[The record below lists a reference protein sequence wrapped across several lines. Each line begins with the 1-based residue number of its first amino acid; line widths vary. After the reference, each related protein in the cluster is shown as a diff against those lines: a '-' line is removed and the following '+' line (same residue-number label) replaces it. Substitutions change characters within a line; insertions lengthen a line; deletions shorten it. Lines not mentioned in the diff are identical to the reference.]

1 MTTFDISA
9 IIPPPMP
16 ELHFDLEFVPP
27 YRLGWYAE
35 AEGATE
41 PAGAT
46 GSAAGSGRVQR
57 TLWLRGRPLVLVLTQ
72 AAPDAPVHARA
83 VSDAPIA
90 DMGDDVRAA
99 AAAMICASD
108 SLGDFAAAVMGDAAM
123 ARLAALL
130 PGLKP
135 LRVPDLWTTLLRSL
149 VAQQISTAAARTIR
163 ERFARALGHV
173 VPVDGLPVAVL
184 PSPEAVVAAS
194 PEVLAAVGLSGRKR
208 EYVRG
213 MAEAFLAGDVVPDRL
228 AKLPPDEAIR
238 ELARLRGVGVWTA
251 ECTLLFGAG
260 ERDLLPADDL
270 GIQHA
275 VRTLYGLDRVPSAG
289 EVRTLGERWA
299 GWRSYAAVYLW
310 NGRRHGVLEAA
321 RGGTA

>member
-1 MTTFDISA
+1 
-9 IIPPPMP
+9 MP
-16 ELHFDLEFVPP
+16 ELRFDLEYVPP

-46 GSAAGSGRVQR
+46 GSAAPAGQVTRSF
-57 TLWLRGRPLVLVLTQ
+57 WLGGRPLVVRLSQ
-72 AAPDAPVHARA
+72 DGPDEPVHARA
-83 VSDAPIA
+83 VSDVPIA
-90 DMGDDVRAA
+90 DAGDAIRAA
-99 AAAMICASD
+99 AAAMICAHD
-108 SLGDFAAAVMGDAAM
+108 DLADFAAAVAGDPPM
-123 ARLAALL
+123 ARLATLL

-163 ERFARALGHV
+163 ERFARALGDV
-173 VPVDGLPVAVL
+173 VPVDGEAVAVL
-184 PSPEAVVAAS
+184 PSPEAVLAA
-194 PEVLAAVGLSGRKR
+194 PEPALVAVGLSGRKR
-208 EYVRG
+208 EYVRD
-213 MAEAFLAGDVVPDRL
+213 MARAFLDGDVVPAHL
-228 AKLPPDEAIR
+228 AALPPEEAIR

-270 GIQHA
+270 GIQQA
-275 VRTLYGLDRVPSAG
+275 MRTLYGLAQVPSAL
-289 EVRTLGERWA
+289 EVRALGQHWA

-310 NGRRHGVLEAA
+310 NGRRHGLLETAA
-321 RGGTA
+321 GR